1 MHTCVL
7 NQTDDKCFHLEYK
20 SRWLNGN
27 LVWDVCCGRSSIPK
41 KGKRRRYSD
50 FELYGKYSIS
60 NCNQEAGRVLSDTGW
75 QHRSAILA
83 SAYWKH
89 NKNPVQK
96 FVLFI
101 GVVLS
106 RSYFTMWLF
115 PLKVIHLKLDWS
127 QANLLCLDLA
137 LNKII
142 NGSRNSSHLENAHSG
157 VGKVRWPRCNPGIVE
172 IKWVACRWLQWDQ
185 DFSTRL
191 WFLISQR
198 KRQ

>member
-1 MHTCVL
+1 MENTPLATAIKRQVECWVT
-7 NQTDDKCFHLEYK
+7 QGGSTDQQYWLLPIGNIIKTPCRNLCFL
-20 SRWLNGN
+20 LG
-27 LVWDVCCGRSSIPK
+27 
-41 KGKRRRYSD
+41 
-50 FELYGKYSIS
+50 
-60 NCNQEAGRVLSDTGW
+60 
-75 QHRSAILA
+75 
-83 SAYWKH
+83 
-89 NKNPVQK
+89 
-96 FVLFI
+96 LFYPGLI
-101 GVVLS
+101 
-106 RSYFTMWLF
+106 FAMWLF
-115 PLKVIHLKLDWS
+115 PVKVIHLKLDWS

-142 NGSRNSSHLENAHSG
+142 NGSRNSSPRENTHSG